1 VIDEEIRALFMKELP
16 GAGLL
21 FDEPM
26 SAHTSLHIGGPADV
40 MIRAE
45 DHGTVSRALELS
57 SHAGFP
63 SLPLGGGT
71 NVLVRD
77 GGVEGALITLPSAS
91 EPEAVEEDAG
101 RVVLRAGAGLALGAL
116 LAYCRREG
124 LSGMEGLAGIPG
136 QVGGAIAGN
145 AGSYGM
151 EVSDV
156 LSTVSV
162 MAREGSVRSLKKEDI
177 PFGYRSAGLPEG
189 SIILGA
195 EFRLR
200 RESPAAVS
208 GRMTK
213 WLEEKKSTQP
223 LGKWSAGCVF
233 ENPPGESA
241 GRLVDRAGCKGL
253 REGAIEVSA
262 THANFFINTGG
273 GRAEDFLVLMERVAE
288 RVRTA
293 FGVSLEPEIH
303 IIGRN

>member
-1 VIDEEIRALFMKELP
+1 VVDEEIRELLMKELP
-16 GAGLL
+16 GARLL

-63 SLPLGGGT
+63 SRPLGGGT

-77 GGVEGALITLPSAS
+77 GGIEGALLMLPPER
-91 EPEAVEEDAG
+91 EPETLEEDG
-101 RVVLRAGAGLALGAL
+101 EGVVLRAGAGLALGAL
-116 LAYCRREG
+116 LAFCRKEG
-124 LSGMEGLAGIPG
+124 LSGLEGLAGIPG

-151 EVSDV
+151 VISDV
-156 LSTVSV
+156 LRRVTV
-162 MAREGSVRSLKKEDI
+162 MTREGSVRSLKKEDI
-177 PFGYRSAGLPEG
+177 PFGYRSAKLPPG

-195 EFRLR
+195 EFSLN
-200 RESPAAVS
+200 RESPRVVS
-208 GRMTK
+208 GRMRK
-213 WLEEKKSTQP
+213 WLEEKKRTQP

-233 ENPPGESA
+233 RNPSGESA
-241 GRLVDRAGCKGL
+241 GRLIDRAGCKGL

-262 THANFFINTGG
+262 THANFFINMGG
-273 GRAEDFLVLMERVAE
+273 GRAEDFLALMERVSDA
-288 RVRTA
+288 VRRA
-293 FGVSLEPEIH
+293 FGVELEPEIR
-303 IIGRN
+303 IMGRN